1 MMEARKRAAS
11 PDSIG
16 PSSKKRIISASDW
29 SKPISVTVQ
38 KTEDDDEGEDIAGDQ
53 LEVRIQR
60 ALVEDAIL
68 LSASCG
74 MVIG

>member
-16 PSSKKRIISASDW
+16 PSAKKRIISASDW

-38 KTEDDDEGEDIAGDQ
+38 KTEDDDDGEDMVGDQ
-53 LEVRIQR
+53 LEVSIER
-60 ALVEDAIL
+60 ASVATYYGPIYLA
-68 LSASCG
+68 
-74 MVIG
+74 